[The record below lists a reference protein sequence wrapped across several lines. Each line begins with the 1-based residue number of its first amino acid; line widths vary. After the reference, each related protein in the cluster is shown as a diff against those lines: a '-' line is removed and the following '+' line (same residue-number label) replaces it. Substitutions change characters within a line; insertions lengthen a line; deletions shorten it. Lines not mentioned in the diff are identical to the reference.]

1 MELLYQSETRI
12 VVLNSGAT
20 AAGVVL
26 RQAARFGITAAGYA
40 WVVTD
45 GVTGNF
51 VNIKG
56 TFHAN
61 LHFKKKSE

>member
-51 VNIKG
+51 VNIK
-56 TFHAN
+56 
-61 LHFKKKSE
+61 